1 MQNSISKLF
10 LLACMFL
17 ALSQKGRAA
26 VYVALT
32 NSAEAMSQLKNIKSG
47 TLIDV
52 CADIS
57 LPSYRWEVPDGCS
70 IRYSG
75 GLLRMAE
82 IVGRDTRV
90 LAAEDQLF
98 EVNKISGSWKVN
110 VALPEWFGAKSDGKF
125 DCSSAIAKA
134 MLLNPSELKFTQ
146 GTYLVSQPI
155 LTHHSDICISRD
167 AILAARNELSLQM
180 KDYKGKLV
188 TAQGLI
194 VGDYTQD
201 FSREVYGLQLQPKIY
216 GGGCIDGRYKASVG
230 ILLNKGFR
238 VIVRD
243 LTIKDFNKFGF
254 VAALSKD
261 AAGSSI
267 MQNCTFVND
276 DGYQNSPSSIQHHP
290 NAVAIRNNRY
300 DCTYEDVM
308 IINYQVGVVHEADNG
323 KFTNIHSWLRDGFY
337 WPNSVVFDCYAPDV
351 TLVACDADTM
361 RKLVKCHSD
370 YFFANIISS
379 RAYKNPDVVSDELAC
394 KYPPLIVDKG
404 DTKDSQVYL
413 SGGAYWFEVPY
424 EIINNLSSFD
434 RVKVH
439 RYNRGKVTMK
449 LDN

>member
-1 MQNSISKLF
+1 MQNAIDRLILLTF
-10 LLACMFL
+10 LLSCVFESGAR
-17 ALSQKGRAA
+17 G
-26 VYVALT
+26 YVVLK
-32 NSAEAMSQLKNIKSG
+32 NSNEAIDQLKNINSG
-47 TLIDV
+47 TQVDV

-57 LPSYRWEVPDGCS
+57 LPSYRWIIPDGCC

-75 GLLRMAE
+75 GMLRMAE
-82 IVGRDTRV
+82 IVGKDTRIS
-90 LAAEDQLF
+90 ATEDQLF
-98 EVNKISGSWKVN
+98 EVNKVSGSWRVN
-110 VALPEWFGAKSDGKF
+110 VALPEWFGAKADGKF
-125 DCSSAIAKA
+125 DCSNAIAKT
-134 MLLNPSELKFTQ
+134 MLLNPSELKFTK

-155 LTHHSDICISRD
+155 LTNHSDICISRD
-167 AILAARNELSLQM
+167 ATLAAKNELSLQM
-180 KDYKGKLV
+180 KDYKGKVV

-194 VGDYTQD
+194 VGDYSQD
-201 FSREVYGLQLQPKIY
+201 DSREVYGLQLQPKIY
-216 GGGCIDGRYKASVG
+216 GGGCIDGCYKASVG

-276 DGYQNSPSSIQHHP
+276 DGYQNGPSSIRHHP

-323 KFTNIHSWLRDGFY
+323 KFTNIHTWLRDGFY

-351 TLVACDADTM
+351 TLVTCDADTM

-379 RAYKNPDVVSDELAC
+379 RAYKNPDVVSDELARR
-394 KYPPLIVDKG
+394 YPPLIVDKG

-434 RVKVH
+434 CVKVH

-449 LDN
+449 LDK